1 MMGNARRPI
10 SPHHAKAV
18 RLLALAT
25 LFWGLSFPIMKSIG
39 ALQSQLIPE
48 ASTWFTTS
56 LVVFA
61 RFAVSA
67 LIIGVVTARTLSKLT
82 SLEFYQGAGLGFFGG
97 IGLIFQMDGLN
108 YTSAS
113 TSAFL
118 TQAYCFI
125 IPIIVAVRERHSP
138 SIRIVLCTI
147 LMVTGIAI
155 LTELNPRNLQLGRGE
170 IETLIGSLVFTGQI
184 LWLERPMF
192 AHNNVSHFSFVM
204 FVITAIMAVPCAF
217 FTMRQGSDIIH
228 AFDSRSIIV
237 LVAALILFCTMTAYM
252 MMNRWQPHVTATEA
266 GLLYGIEPVF
276 ASIFALFLPSIIS
289 RYSGIN
295 YTNERLT
302 LHLFAGGTIIALT
315 NILLQLK
322 PPAKTTPLPDDT

>member
-1 MMGNARRPI
+1 M
-10 SPHHAKAV
+10 
-18 RLLALAT
+18 AT

-39 ALQSQLIPE
+39 ALQSQLLPDV
-48 ASTWFTTS
+48 STWFTTS
-56 LVVFA
+56 LVVFV

-67 LIIGVVTARTLSKLT
+67 VIIGLVAARTLSKLT
-82 SLEFYQGAGLGFFGG
+82 PLEFYQGAGLGFFGG

-125 IPIIVAVRERHSP
+125 IPIIIAVRERHP
-138 SIRIVLCTI
+138 PALRVVVCTI

-155 LTELNPRNLQLGRGE
+155 LTELNPRDLQLGRGE

-184 LWLERPMF
+184 LWLERPIF
-192 AHNNVSHFSFVM
+192 SHNNVNHFSFVM

-217 FTMRQGSDIIH
+217 FTMRQTADIAR
-228 AFDSRSIIV
+228 AFDSPSVMALV
-237 LVAALILFCTMTAYM
+237 LILVLFCTMTAYM

-289 RYSGIN
+289 HFTSIDYA
-295 YTNERLT
+295 NEHLT
-302 LHLFAGGTIIALT
+302 LHLFVGGSIIVLA
-315 NILLQLK
+315 NVLLQIK
-322 PPAKTTPLPDDT
+322 PPAKTTPLPDDR

>member
-1 MMGNARRPI
+1 MGNGKRPI

-18 RLLALAT
+18 RLLATAT

-39 ALQSQLIPE
+39 ALQAQLLPE

-56 LVVFA
+56 LVVMA
-61 RFAVSA
+61 RFGISAV
-67 LIIGVVTARTLSKLT
+67 IIGLVTARTLSRLTKL
-82 SLEFYQGAGLGFFGG
+82 EIYQGAGLGFFGG

-125 IPIIVAVRERHSP
+125 IPIIVAVRERHP
-138 SIRIVLCTI
+138 PALRVFVCTI
-147 LMVTGIAI
+147 LMVAGIAI
-155 LTELNPRNLQLGRGE
+155 LTELNPRDLKLGRGE
-170 IETLIGSLVFTGQI
+170 IETLIGSLIFTGQI

-192 AHNNVSHFSFVM
+192 AHNSVNHFSFVM
-204 FVITAIMAVPCAF
+204 FVITALMALPVALFTFKHRSDFTQAFASPSVLTLIM
-217 FTMRQGSDIIH
+217 
-228 AFDSRSIIV
+228 V
-237 LVAALILFCTMTAYM
+237 LVLFCTMTAYM

-276 ASIFALFLPSIIS
+276 ASLFALFLPAYIS
-289 RYSGIN
+289 RFTGID
-295 YTNERLT
+295 YANERLT
-302 LHLFAGGTIIALT
+302 LHLFVGGTIIVLS

-322 PPAKTTPLPDDT
+322 PPAKTTPIPDDA

>member
-1 MMGNARRPI
+1 MGNALRPI

-39 ALQSQLIPE
+39 ALHAQLLPG
-48 ASTWFTTS
+48 ASSWFTTS

-61 RFAVSA
+61 RFAISA
-67 LIIGVVTARTLSKLT
+67 LIIGVVTARTLSKVT
-82 SLEFYQGAGLGFFGG
+82 PLEFYQGAGLGFFGG

-125 IPIIVAVRERHSP
+125 IPIFVALRERHTP

-147 LMVTGIAI
+147 LMVIGIAI
-155 LTELNPRNLQLGRGE
+155 LTELNPRDLHLGRGE

-184 LWLERPMF
+184 LWLERPIF
-192 AHNNVSHFSFVM
+192 THNNVNHFSFVM
-204 FVITAIMAVPCAF
+204 FVITALMAVPCAF
-217 FTMRQGSDIIH
+217 FTMRQTADIAR
-228 AFDSRSIIV
+228 AFDSPSVIALVII
-237 LVAALILFCTMTAYM
+237 LVLFCTMTAYM

-289 RYSGIN
+289 RLTAIDYA
-295 YTNERLT
+295 NERLT
-302 LHLFAGGTIIALT
+302 LHLFVGGTIIVLV

-322 PPAKTTPLPDDT
+322 PPAKTTPRPDDA

>member
-1 MMGNARRPI
+1 MGNAKRPI

-39 ALQSQLIPE
+39 ALQAQLLPE

-56 LVVFA
+56 LVIIA
-61 RFAVSA
+61 RFGISAV
-67 LIIGVVTARTLSKLT
+67 IIGLVAAKTLRRLT
-82 SLEFYQGAGLGFFGG
+82 WLEIYQGGGLGFFGG

-125 IPIIVAVRERHSP
+125 IPIFVALRERHP
-138 SIRIVLCTI
+138 PAVRVIACTVM
-147 LMVTGIAI
+147 MVAGIAI
-155 LTELNPRNLQLGRGE
+155 LTELNPRDLHLGRGE

-184 LWLERPMF
+184 LWLERPIF
-192 AHNNVSHFSFVM
+192 SHNNVNHFSFVM
-204 FVITAIMAVPCAF
+204 FVVTALMAVPLALFTFKQPSDFAQAF
-217 FTMRQGSDIIH
+217 ASPSVLALIM
-228 AFDSRSIIV
+228 V
-237 LVAALILFCTMTAYM
+237 LVLFCTMTAYM

-276 ASIFALFLPSIIS
+276 ASLFALFLPAYIS
-289 RYSGIN
+289 QLTGIN
-295 YTNERLT
+295 YPNERLT
-302 LHLFAGGTIIALT
+302 LHLFVGGTIIVLS

-322 PPAKTTPLPDDT
+322 PPAKTSPIPDA

>member
-1 MMGNARRPI
+1 MGNLKRPI

-18 RLLALAT
+18 RLLAMAT

-39 ALQSQLIPE
+39 ALQSQLLPE

-67 LIIGVVTARTLSKLT
+67 LIIGIVAARTLRKLT
-82 SLEFYQGAGLGFFGG
+82 WLEIYQGGGLGFFGG

-125 IPIIVAVRERHSP
+125 IPIITAVRERHP
-138 SIRIVLCTI
+138 PTVRVILCTI
-147 LMVTGIAI
+147 LMMAGIGI
-155 LTELNPRNLQLGRGE
+155 LTELNPRDLHLGRGE

-184 LWLERPMF
+184 LWLERPIF
-192 AHNNVSHFSFVM
+192 AHNNVNHFSFVM
-204 FVITAIMAVPCAF
+204 FVITAIMTIPCAL
-217 FTMRQGSDIIH
+217 FTMRHASDIPR
-228 AFDSRSIIV
+228 AFESWGV
-237 LVAALILFCTMTAYM
+237 VALVAALVLFCTMTAYM

-276 ASIFALFLPSIIS
+276 ASIFALFLPVFIS
-289 RYSGIN
+289 QFAGIN
-295 YTNERLT
+295 YPNERLT
-302 LHLFAGGTIIALT
+302 LHLFVGGTVIVLA

-322 PPAKTTPLPDDT
+322 PPAKTKPIPDDA